1 MRIIFGKLWDSLTL
15 TIGLSLVALLSLGS
29 VNAHGLQLVET
40 ATPTNPVHQLTVL
53 EDPSG
58 RLTFSDIGQLPATAF
73 IAPKL
78 SSGSALNFGFTQS
91 AYWIKLTLSRTP
103 ELPNEWVI
111 TIPYLGLD
119 QIDFYAPERPP
130 VATGSTRDI
139 KSRALFHRFFVFP
152 MTVNTIPQDYYFRV
166 ESTNSVTV
174 PIEIYERQTFVESTQ
189 KALIIQFLYFGGLLA
204 LIIYNVQL
212 YLALRDKTYLFYGVF
227 GLLMGLGIFA
237 GNGFGR
243 ILFWPDQA
251 LWDQI
256 SMSVFLSFGASFS
269 IVFARSFL
277 KTKRLI
283 PRLDM
288 LLKAL
293 IACYLIVGIGLITTL
308 WGLGN
313 TSFWFQILMVLTAPY
328 FIFIST
334 ASIRV
339 LILGH
344 ESAKFYLTAWGFL
357 CAGVVVA
364 TLRIFDWVPT
374 NILTAYAIQIG
385 LGFEMLFLSYALA
398 YRIRIE
404 RAKREQAQNEAL
416 ISHQL
421 MVDTLT
427 KSEEYLEHQVAER
440 TTQLQ
445 NSLESEKK
453 LHEQYVRF
461 GAMISHEFRN
471 PLNNIQSQADLLV
484 REHRVGIDQ
493 FDKRIGVI
501 SAASRQLAFL
511 FDRWMQTDRLKNA
524 LSLRNVQPI
533 DINVWLGDL
542 VERYQQ
548 STLGYTLVFTESED
562 TPTLISDEALLQ
574 IAVINLLDNACKY
587 SAPNSH
593 IHIRPVIRHNSI
605 GIEVCD
611 HGEGIDPSL
620 HQAIF
625 QEYFRVNPMH
635 SKRGA
640 GLGLAFVKRI
650 ADLHHGNI
658 EVFSALGNGATFT
671 LWLPKQQRTNP
682 KQLF

>member
-1 MRIIFGKLWDSLTL
+1 MRMIFGKLWDSLTL
-15 TIGLSLVALLSLGS
+15 TIGLSLVVVFSLAP
-29 VNAHGLQLVET
+29 VNAHALQLIET
-40 ATPTNPVHQLTVL
+40 GTPINPLHQLTVL

-58 RLTFSDIGQLPATAF
+58 QLTFSDIEQLPDTAF
-73 IAPKL
+73 IAPHL
-78 SSGSALNFGFTQS
+78 GSGSALNFGFTQS
-91 AYWIKLTLSRTP
+91 AYWIKLTLSRSP
-103 ELPNEWVI
+103 EQPNEWVI

-152 MTVNTIPQDYYFRV
+152 ITVSTTSQDYYFRV

-174 PIEIYERQTFVESTQ
+174 PVEIYERQTFVESTQ
-189 KALIIQFLYFGGLLA
+189 KSLIVQFLYFGGLLA

-277 KTKRLI
+277 KTKRLV
-283 PRLDM
+283 PKLDIS
-288 LLKAL
+288 LKAL

-308 WGLGN
+308 WGFS
-313 TSFWFQILMVLTAPY
+313 TTYFWFQILMVLTAPY
-328 FIFIST
+328 FILLST
-334 ASIRV
+334 AAVRV

-344 ESAKFYLTAWGFL
+344 ESAKFYLAAWGFL
-357 CAGVVVA
+357 CTGVVLA
-364 TLRIFDWVPT
+364 TLRILDWAPT
-374 NILTAYAIQIG
+374 NVMTTYAIQIG

-404 RAKREQAQNEAL
+404 RAKREQAQSEAL
-416 ISHQL
+416 KSHQL
-421 MVDTLT
+421 MVETLT
-427 KSEEYLEHQVAER
+427 KSEETLEHQVAER

-445 NSLESEKK
+445 YSLESEKK

-471 PLNNIQSQADLLV
+471 PLNNIQSQADLLI

-493 FDKRIGVI
+493 FEKRMSVI
-501 SAASRQLAFL
+501 AAASRQLAFL

-524 LSLRNVQPI
+524 LALRNVQPI
-533 DINVWLGDL
+533 DINIWLEDL
-542 VERYQQ
+542 IDRYQQ
-548 STLGYTLVFTESED
+548 STLNQSLVFNECEAN
-562 TPTLISDEALLQ
+562 PILMADEALLQ

-587 SAPNSH
+587 STHNSH
-593 IHIRPVIRHNSI
+593 IIIRTMIDNNLV

-625 QEYFRVNPMH
+625 QEYFRVNPTH
-635 SKRGA
+635 AKRGA

-650 ADLHHGNI
+650 ADLHEGI
-658 EVFSALGNGATFT
+658 VEVSSALGRGATFT
-671 LWLPKQQRTNP
+671 LWLPKQQVNN
-682 KQLF
+682 